1 MRQVRVGDRV
11 KAFLDPNIAGE
22 VTEIF
27 YKQSAG
33 VMLMVGGVPP
43 VEAYAKV
50 LLPNGQLSIVR
61 TTELSIVD
69 R

>member
-27 YKQSAG
+27 YRQSAG
-33 VMLMVGGVPP
+33 VMLMVGGIPP

-50 LLPNGQLSIVR
+50 LLSNGQAAIVR
-61 TTELSIVD
+61 TTELFIID

>member
-50 LLPNGQLSIVR
+50 LLPNGQLSLVG